1 MSKMSK
7 NTEINKKSLAKTPY
21 FTKQHLLLLITSL
34 LIIIIGITL
43 DQVTKI
49 YVSTNYSKGVA
60 NDFIG
65 SFLRITYVTNTG
77 AAFGIGTN
85 DPNSALAFRIIFA
98 IVSWLVAF
106 GLIGYLVYLIIKRK
120 QIKFG
125 LWLILACVFTGD
137 VGNLIDRT
145 FYKDGVIDMFD
156 ISAWLSNF
164 GIFNVADAF
173 VVCSVIALIIYFVV
187 DMVKEEHDKNKIA
200 TQKAQAIESKDIS
213 GDKK

>member
-1 MSKMSK
+1 MSKMSQNNK
-7 NTEINKKSLAKTPY
+7 INSKSPAKTPY
-21 FTKQHLLLLITSL
+21 FTKQHLLLLITCI
-34 LIIIIGITL
+34 LIIIIGVTI
-43 DQVTKI
+43 DQVTKM
-49 YVSTNYSKGVA
+49 YVSTHYSKGVSY
-60 NDFIG
+60 DFIG

-77 AAFGIGTN
+77 AAFGLGTN

-120 QIKFG
+120 EIKFG
-125 LWLILACVFTGD
+125 LWIILACVFTGD

-156 ISAWLSNF
+156 ISSWLHNF

-173 VVCSVIALIIYFVV
+173 VVCSVIALIIYFVI
-187 DMVKEEHDKNKIA
+187 DMIKEDRDKNKLA
-200 TQKAQAIESKDIS
+200 QQKAEAIENKDIS
-213 GDKK
+213 EDKK